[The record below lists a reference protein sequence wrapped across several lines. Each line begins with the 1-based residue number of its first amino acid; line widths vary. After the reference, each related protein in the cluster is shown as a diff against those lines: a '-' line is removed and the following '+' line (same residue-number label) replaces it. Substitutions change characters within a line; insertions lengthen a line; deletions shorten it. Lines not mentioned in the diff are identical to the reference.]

1 MIPFPLKQH
10 SQELQHQIQNQNSSS
25 LQHSQELQHQFQNQ
39 NSSSIQHSPELQ
51 HQFQN
56 QNYSSIQ
63 HSPELQ
69 HQFQNQNY
77 SSKQQSPE
85 LQSQFHEM
93 FQQFMLFQQRMSQQQ
108 PTKYSNS
115 AVIEN
120 NLSQFDSSPSSLHSR
135 TTSENSNVYYTPPT
149 FKGSVNL
156 GNCNSPQ
163 VTAPH
168 IQSDQ
173 LKFITKTSRKR
184 KQSNAD
190 GSCEVSHHFQ
200 IPAMTL
206 TQAQFSTR
214 LSSILTN
221 DVMEADL
228 SRIFPSLSD
237 FRNQFIIPLSR
248 QITEGKTDIFPNE
261 DTSPKNHPIA
271 LNVDMKDVLTAKEL
285 DIFSEDYLKIFLN
298 GCHVKRKVRVGGLQS
313 IPDTPERIMYRN
325 FLSVLWLKL
334 GKTY

>member
-1 MIPFPLKQH
+1 MTQYFSIMIPFSLKQH

-25 LQHSQELQHQFQNQ
+25 IQHSQHQIQNQ
-39 NSSSIQHSPELQ
+39 NSSSIQHSQELQ
-51 HQFQN
+51 HQIQN
-56 QNYSSIQ
+56 QNSSSI
-63 HSPELQ
+63 
-69 HQFQNQNY
+69 
-77 SSKQQSPE
+77 QQSPE

-120 NLSQFDSSPSSLHSR
+120 NLSQFDSSPSSSLHSR

-173 LKFITKTSRKR
+173 VKFITKTSRKR

-228 SRIFPSLSD
+228 SHIFPSLSD

-261 DTSPKNHPIA
+261 DTSPKNPTA

-285 DIFSEDYLKIFLN
+285 DTFSEDYLKIFLN

-313 IPDTPERIMYRN
+313 IPDTSERIMYRN

>member
-1 MIPFPLKQH
+1 
-10 SQELQHQIQNQNSSS
+10 
-25 LQHSQELQHQFQNQ
+25 
-39 NSSSIQHSPELQ
+39 
-51 HQFQN
+51 
-56 QNYSSIQ
+56 
-63 HSPELQ
+63 
-69 HQFQNQNY
+69 
-77 SSKQQSPE
+77 
-85 LQSQFHEM
+85 M

-261 DTSPKNHPIA
+261 DTSPKNPIA

-285 DIFSEDYLKIFLN
+285 DTFSEDYLKIFLN